1 MPHVSPIVIT
11 KKIYKDTHTHTHTHT
26 HKKKERERKE
36 SHHVTTKSQWITKQ
50 DSKKDKEEKKSYK
63 KGKSC

>member
-11 KKIYKDTHTHTHTHT
+11 KKIYKDTQTHTHTHT
-26 HKKKERERKE
+26 QTKRKE

-50 DSKKDKEEKKSYK
+50 DSKKDKEEQKSYK

>member
-11 KKIYKDTHTHTHTHT
+11 RRIYKDTQKN
-26 HKKKERERKE
+26 KKKE
-36 SHHVTTKSQWITKQ
+36 SHHVTTKSQRITKQ
-50 DSKKDKEEKKSYK
+50 DSKKDKEGQKSYK